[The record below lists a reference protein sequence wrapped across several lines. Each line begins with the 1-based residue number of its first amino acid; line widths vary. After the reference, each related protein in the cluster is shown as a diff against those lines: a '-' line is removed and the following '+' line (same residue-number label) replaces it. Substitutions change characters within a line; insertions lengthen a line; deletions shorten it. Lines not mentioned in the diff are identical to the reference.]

1 MMKRRLVKLVL
12 LSIINLSLIATV
24 FSDDIRI
31 QRVLNTGKVNLCIAQ
46 DKDGLLLIGT
56 EGGGLLCY
64 DGNEIK
70 KVKISEDKNLFQ
82 MIPSIFI
89 DSDGII
95 WVFVQGQGLFS
106 CDKNIGLWKEYKSE
120 TGNPSS
126 LTSNKAYWSAG
137 LAIITEDKEG
147 LIWIGTA
154 DGLNSYNKKTGKFTQ
169 YRHNPDNPNS
179 LSNNS
184 VWAVF
189 VDKEGFVW
197 IGTENGLNSYDK
209 KTNSFSCYRHNSN
222 NINSPRDNFVKT
234 IKEDRKCILWIGTKN
249 GGLCSFNKQTKI
261 FTNYRHDPNNPNSLS
276 YDEISHIMID
286 RFDNLKSYRE
296 LYFWS

>member
-1 MMKRRLVKLVL
+1 MQSRLVAVVL
-12 LSIINLSLIATV
+12 LLTFNFITSVLA
-24 FSDDIRI
+24 DDIKI
-31 QRVLNTGKVNLCIAQ
+31 QRALNTGKANLSIVQ
-46 DKDGLLLIGT
+46 DKDGLLWIGT
-56 EGGGLLCY
+56 ADGGLFCY
-64 DGNEIK
+64 NGDKIE
-70 KVKISEDKNLFQ
+70 KVKITENGNPNKIVS
-82 MIPSIFI
+82 SIFI
-89 DSDGII
+89 DKEGTI
-95 WVFVQGQGLFS
+95 WFFAIAEGLYS
-106 CDKNIGLWKEYKSE
+106 YDKRTGLCKVYKPES
-120 TGNPSS
+120 GNQNS
-126 LTSNKAYWSAG
+126 LTSDKAYWSPS
-137 LAIITEDKEG
+137 LITEDERG
-147 LIWIGTA
+147 LIWVGTA